1 MNFLEQLLA
10 EWYQYK
16 GYYVRQ
22 NIKIGKREKGGYAGE
37 IDILAYEPKTKIILH
52 IEASSDTYSWKT
64 REEKF
69 ERKFRVAKEIIPSL
83 FENFEYSEIQQKAIF
98 LFAAKSREEIG
109 GHKLYL
115 ASDVMQEI
123 YDDLKHKS
131 ILNEIVPENFM
142 LLRTIQVFVSSMKKM
157 NL

>member
-22 NIKIGKREKGGYAGE
+22 NIRIGKRTQGGYAGE
-37 IDILAYEPKTKIILH
+37 IDILAYDPKTKIIIH
-52 IEASSDTYSWKT
+52 IEASSDTYSWET
-64 REEKF
+64 RKEKF
-69 ERKFRVAKEIIPSL
+69 ERKFRVAKEEIPFL
-83 FENFEYSEIQQKAIF
+83 FQDFEYKEIQQKAIF
-98 LFAAKSREEIG
+98 LFGAKSREEIG
-109 GHKLYL
+109 GGKLYL
-115 ASDVMQEI
+115 ASDIMQEI
-123 YDDLKHKS
+123 YNDLKDKS
-131 ILNEIVPENFM
+131 ILKEIVPENFM